1 MVSTERMF
9 YILECAKRSH
19 PKCVAELDRV
29 YRNYR
34 RGLYSVSD
42 VVKAVNQII
51 ADDV

>member
-9 YILECAKRSH
+9 YIVECVKRSH
-19 PKCVAELDRV
+19 PKCAAKLDRV